1 MSKKKRKNYLQMD
14 KIIKRL
20 FTLKNKKPI
29 IDFLNAVYG
38 DNISY
43 DAKLDYGDTEIN
55 NLDKIKYVTFRAD
68 MYISVKDKDRRY
80 QYALEFQTIF
90 ENDMAIRIFRYSF
103 ERAVKL
109 NENIENKNHIK
120 ITLPKPYL
128 IVLEE
133 EKDLDD
139 KLKLEIEIENGES
152 FFYNVDVLRYWT
164 YDLDKLYSE
173 NLYLLY
179 PLQLF
184 RIRKSMQD
192 ISNSKN
198 SYEYKKEKMLLIYE
212 ELMRIIEKTLQAID
226 KAYNEGKI
234 KINDYNEMNVVIEN
248 LNSYFGDMYGK
259 YGDIDEEVNKMVKTF
274 YDPNVEK
281 KGIEKGIEKGMEQG
295 IKKSIENQR
304 LKDIERVKK
313 LLTKKFGII
322 DDKLGLKIEKADI
335 EVLGV
340 IIENILD
347 VETIEAVEDLL
358 K

>member
-1 MSKKKRKNYLQMD
+1 MSQKKRKNYLQMD

-43 DAKLDYGDTEIN
+43 DAKFDYGDNEIN
-55 NLDKIKYVTFRAD
+55 NIDKIKYVTFRAD

-133 EKDLDD
+133 EKDLGD

-152 FFYNVDVLRYWT
+152 FFYNIDVLRYWT

-212 ELMRIIEKTLQAID
+212 ELIRIIEKTLKAID

-281 KGIEKGIEKGMEQG
+281 KGIEKGMEQG

-347 VETIEAVEDLL
+347 VETIEEVEKLL